1 MNIKD
6 ADFKG
11 LVDALFGTQD
21 GEFNHIYE
29 KEKIKRFKE
38 LCKNKKLIVLGT
50 GYYLKVLPKFLKL
63 TYDVDI
69 YGVYDWVTERES
81 GDGIFANCKD
91 YNYIDLQRYNK
102 YKDKARL
109 LSKEEFY
116 KDPENT
122 VIFMNNEAFAHMPH
136 ILYDGGFKH
145 YYSMRS
151 LGKNLISDG
160 VMNKKTLNDFRE
172 YDLNELNHVFTTPEI
187 SRIVTLYNLL
197 SDEKSKEVY
206 KAALKFKLTEDYH
219 YLLDVKDDLKKQY
232 FDEVVKFSDEE
243 VFVDCGGYT
252 GDTIEAFIKA
262 VNGKFKQIYSFEP
275 DGKNYK
281 ILTEY
286 INTLEQKDKIKAID
300 AGVYYKTK
308 SFYIRSND
316 AFSTLQESADGGE
329 GEEVKVAAI
338 SDVIDQAP
346 TYIKMDVQTF
356 ETYALLGVMDD
367 IIKHKP
373 KLAICIYHKFSDLWD
388 LPLLLKLWVPEYEL
402 FMRHYDC
409 TQEETVIYAL
419 PKSSK

>member
-11 LVDALFGTQD
+11 LVDALFGMQN

-29 KEKIKRFKE
+29 KEKVKRFKE

-69 YGVYDWVTERES
+69 YGVYDWVAERES

-91 YNYIDLQRYNK
+91 YDYLDLQKYNK
-102 YKDKARL
+102 YKDKINL
-109 LSKEEFY
+109 VSKDEFY
-116 KDPENT
+116 SDPENT
-122 VIFMNNEAFAHMPH
+122 VIFINSESFLYMPFF
-136 ILYDGGFKH
+136 LYYNGFKY
-145 YYSMRS
+145 YYSMRN
-151 LGKNLISDG
+151 LGKNLLSKSFLD
-160 VMNKKTLNDFRE
+160 NKATEFAM
-172 YDLNELNHVFTTPEI
+172 YDINELNHIFTTPEI

-206 KAALKFKLTEDYH
+206 KAALKFKLTEDYS
-219 YLLDVKDDLKKQY
+219 YLIDIKDDLKKQY
-232 FDEVVKFSDEE
+232 FDKVVKFSDEE

-300 AGVYYKTK
+300 AGVYYK
-308 SFYIRSND
+308 SSAFY
-316 AFSTLQESADGGE
+316 LQGKEMAIACTNQATDRKV
-329 GEEVKVAAI
+329 EVCAI
-338 SDVIDQAP
+338 DDIVKIPP
-346 TYIKMDVQTF
+346 TYIKMDIETF
-356 ETYALLGVMDD
+356 ETYALLGAMES

-373 KLAICIYHKFSDLWD
+373 KLAISIYHKFDDLWNI
-388 LPLLLKLWVPEYEL
+388 PLLLKQWAPEYQL
-402 FMRHYDC
+402 YIRHYEC
-409 TQEETVIYAL
+409 YQAETVVYAI
-419 PKSSK
+419 PNV

>member
-6 ADFKG
+6 ADFKQI
-11 LVDALFGTQD
+11 VDALFDTQD
-21 GEFNHIYE
+21 GNFESIFE
-29 KEKIKRFKE
+29 KQKAEHFKE

-69 YGVYDWVTERES
+69 YGVYDWVAERES
-81 GDGIFANCKD
+81 GDGIFTNCKD

-102 YKDKARL
+102 YKDKAKL
-109 LSKEEFY
+109 LSKEDFY

-122 VIFMNNEAFAHMPH
+122 VIFINSEVFAHMPH
-136 ILYDGGFKH
+136 ILYDDDFKH

-151 LGKNLISDG
+151 LGKNLISDSA
-160 VMNKKTLNDFRE
+160 MNKETLNDFKE
-172 YDLNELNHVFTTPEI
+172 YDLNELNHVFFTPEI

-232 FDEVVKFSDEE
+232 FDEVVKFNDEE

-300 AGVYYKTK
+300 AGVYYK
-308 SFYIRSND
+308 SSAFY
-316 AFSTLQESADGGE
+316 LQGKEMAIACTNQATDRKV
-329 GEEVKVAAI
+329 EVCAI
-338 SDVIDQAP
+338 DDIVKIPP
-346 TYIKMDVQTF
+346 TYIKMDIETF
-356 ETYALLGVMDD
+356 ETYALLGAMES

-373 KLAICIYHKFSDLWD
+373 KLAISIYHKFDDLWNI
-388 LPLLLKLWVPEYEL
+388 PLLLKQWAPEYKL
-402 FMRHYDC
+402 YIRHYEC
-409 TQEETVIYAL
+409 YQAETVVYAI
-419 PKSSK
+419 PNV

>member
-1 MNIKD
+1 MDIKD
-6 ADFKG
+6 TEFKQI
-11 LVDALFGTQD
+11 VDALLNTQD
-21 GEFNHIYE
+21 GKFESIFE
-29 KEKIKRFKE
+29 KQKAEHFKE

-69 YGVYDWVTERES
+69 YGVYDWVAERES
-81 GDGIFANCKD
+81 GNGIFANCKD
-91 YNYIDLQRYNK
+91 YDYLDLQKYNK
-102 YKDKARL
+102 YKDKINL
-109 LSKEEFY
+109 VSKDEFY
-116 KDPENT
+116 SDPENT
-122 VIFMNNEAFAHMPH
+122 VIFINSESFLYMPFF
-136 ILYDGGFKH
+136 LYYNGFKY
-145 YYSMRS
+145 YYSMRN
-151 LGKNLISDG
+151 LGKNLLSKSFLD
-160 VMNKKTLNDFRE
+160 NKATEFAM
-172 YDLNELNHVFTTPEI
+172 YDINELNHIFTTPEI
-187 SRIVTLYNLL
+187 SRLVTLYNLL

-206 KAALKFKLTEDYH
+206 KAALKFKLTEDYS
-219 YLLDVKDDLKKQY
+219 YLIDAKDDLKKQY

-329 GEEVKVAAI
+329 GKEVKVAAI
-338 SDVIDQAP
+338 SDIIDQAP

-367 IIKHKP
+367 IIKHNTKTCH
-373 KLAICIYHKFSDLWD
+373 LYLS
-388 LPLLLKLWVPEYEL
+388 
-402 FMRHYDC
+402 
-409 TQEETVIYAL
+409 
-419 PKSSK
+419 

>member
-1 MNIKD
+1 MTIKD

-11 LVDALFGTQD
+11 LVNALFGTQD

-69 YGVYDWVTERES
+69 YGVYDWVAERES

-91 YNYIDLQRYNK
+91 YDYLDLQKYNK
-102 YKDKARL
+102 YKDKINL
-109 LSKEEFY
+109 VSKDEFY
-116 KDPENT
+116 SDPENT
-122 VIFMNNEAFAHMPH
+122 VIFINSESFLYMPFF
-136 ILYDGGFKH
+136 LYYNGFKY
-145 YYSMRS
+145 YYSMRN
-151 LGKNLISDG
+151 LGKNLLSKSFLD
-160 VMNKKTLNDFRE
+160 NKATEFAM
-172 YDLNELNHVFTTPEI
+172 YDINELNHIFTTPEI

-206 KAALKFKLTEDYH
+206 KAALKFKLTEDYS
-219 YLLDVKDDLKKQY
+219 YLIDIKDDLKKQY

-262 VNGKFKQIYSFEP
+262 LNGKFKQIYSFEP

-281 ILTEY
+281 ILTDC

-316 AFSTLQESADGGE
+316 ACSTLQENADGGD

-338 SDVIDQAP
+338 SDIIDQAP